1 LVGGRLVQVLFYEWP
16 YYRAHPWQ
24 VPAFWQGGMA
34 SHGVLLG
41 AAVGTWLF
49 CRRHRKPFLSLA
61 DDLVIPGAFLLCV
74 GRIGNFIDGNI
85 VGRVT
90 DHCCGVL
97 FPDAEDFRHPVVLY
111 DAVKNLLLIPLLL
124 VVRHRRLR
132 AGMVM
137 AHFIFWYGFLRLFV
151 DYYREYKTSLLGLAT
166 GQSFNL
172 FMALLGA
179 GLILWFSRR
188 WSHQSSLVSQAPLP
202 LPDGEDRPSL
212 WPRRILLVI
221 VMLFALIIPSDWTQD
236 VPVHYGKR
244 LPGIEYS
251 WLYPGRR

>member
-1 LVGGRLVQVLFYEWP
+1 
-16 YYRAHPWQ
+16 
-24 VPAFWQGGMA
+24 
-34 SHGVLLG
+34 
-41 AAVGTWLF
+41 
-49 CRRHRKPFLSLA
+49 
-61 DDLVIPGAFLLCV
+61 
-74 GRIGNFIDGNI
+74 
-85 VGRVT
+85 
-90 DHCCGVL
+90 
-97 FPDAEDFRHPVVLY
+97 
-111 DAVKNLLLIPLLL
+111 
-124 VVRHRRLR
+124 
-132 AGMVM
+132 MVM